1 MQRNNPCHACQNIL
15 SLLSK
20 ILLEPPHK
28 HQQQLKEDTF
38 APHTHRQQTYTPDIS
53 DSFSKQQIKKKLAPM
68 HKWTQNRIFFQIN

>member
-38 APHTHRQQTYTPDIS
+38 ATHTHTDNKRTHQTLVTVSQNHKLKKNWRQCINGPKIE
-53 DSFSKQQIKKKLAPM
+53 
-68 HKWTQNRIFFQIN
+68 FFQIN